1 MGGITG
7 TAVMFAESA
16 GKSIVIDLEKIER
29 PEGVTELD
37 WLTCF
42 PSYGFLC
49 AIKPSKASFLKEA
62 LGAYKELICCHVG
75 NFKNG
80 NSSVYIKNS
89 NGAKLLWEE
98 DTPLTGFTHAN

>member
-1 MGGITG
+1 MCGLTV

-16 GKSIVIDLEKIER
+16 GKTIVIDLEKIQR
-29 PEGVTELD
+29 PKGVTEFD

-49 AIKPSKASFLKEA
+49 AIKPSKANFLKEA
-62 LGAYKELICCHVG
+62 LRAYEELICCHVG